1 MKEDAFADSEAAE
14 ACCCCSRLRNFDSAL
29 LISNG
34 ADRKLYSRSAAQG
47 GDQLRGNSCRD
58 TFAVEALIAGV
69 PID

>member
-34 ADRKLYSRSAAQG
+34 PIENFIRALPHK
-47 GDQLRGNSCRD
+47 
-58 TFAVEALIAGV
+58 AVINCVEIRAETLSLSKR
-69 PID
+69 